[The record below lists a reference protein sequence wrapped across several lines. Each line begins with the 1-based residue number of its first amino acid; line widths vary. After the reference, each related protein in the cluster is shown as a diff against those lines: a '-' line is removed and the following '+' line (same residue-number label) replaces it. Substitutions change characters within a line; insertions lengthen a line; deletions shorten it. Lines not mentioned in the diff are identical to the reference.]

1 MTQIYGE
8 VKNNI
13 FICSQSREYK
23 YKKEKYMIAYD
34 GEIYNLVLIKEA
46 LLAKGYYFDTYLDEE
61 IVLKAFIEYGA
72 DIYNKFSGSYSIII
86 WMEYKK
92 EMIFM
97 RDYFCIKSLYYRV
110 LENGDIIFS
119 NVLDRLL
126 LNHSNTIQYEKFV
139 KIFLEKCGGRIIT
152 EDTFEADE
160 VVYYQNK
167 RIIIDDKIANY
178 LESNYLFEEVTQS
191 VLKSIGNLY
200 FIRNNIG
207 GLSETEIIAREISNK
222 VKKEMVI
229 LPNENCKFDSNKLK
243 RFFIDMEMPFF
254 NTIEYNL
261 VFLLDK
267 IENVGIIESG
277 IKRERFYNINFFC
290 RCFDIKL
297 ICPELNRKAIIKT
310 EGICKVAY
318 DEEIHIYNYLDN
330 NFVKAEFINIVNNRN
345 SLVSYFIKLN
355 EISDYYEMI
364 YIIRLNN
371 WLKKYNVKIK

>member
-1 MTQIYGE
+1 MTLIYGE

-13 FICSQSREYK
+13 FICAQSREYK

-92 EMIFM
+92 ELILM

-119 NVLDRLL
+119 NILDRLL
-126 LNHSNTIQYEKFV
+126 INHSNTIQYEKFN

-152 EDTFEADE
+152 DDTFEADE
-160 VVYYQNK
+160 VVYYQNR
-167 RIIIDDKIANY
+167 RIIIDDKITNC
-178 LESNYLFEEVTQS
+178 LESNYLFEEVAQS
-191 VLKSIGNLY
+191 VLNYIDNFY
-200 FIRNNIG
+200 FIRNNIE
-207 GLSETEIIAREISNK
+207 GLSETEIIAREILNK
-222 VKKEMVI
+222 TKKKMVI
-229 LPNENCKFDSNKLK
+229 LPNENCKFDSDKLK
-243 RFFIDMEMPFF
+243 CFFINMEIPFF

-267 IENVGIIESG
+267 IKNVGIIENG
-277 IKRERFYNINFFC
+277 MKQEKFYNINFFC

-297 ICPELNRKAIIKT
+297 ICPELNRKVITKT
-310 EGICKVAY
+310 EGICKIAY

-330 NFVKAEFINIVNNRN
+330 SFVKAEFIDIVNNNN
-345 SLVSYFIKLN
+345 SLVSYFIKSN

-371 WLKKYNVKIK
+371 WLKKYNVTIK